1 MKNYYNKNF
10 KANYNTVEIIDSNVK
25 RLLAKN
31 PSPFTFYGTG
41 TYIIGHDDDLAIIDP
56 GPLIESHIFNLLKL
70 LKSAKKASLFITHTH
85 ADHSP
90 AAKVIKENIDCTSYG
105 YGPYKRKK
113 FDTNFEEGH
122 DLTFKPD
129 ICLNDGELVNGD
141 GWTIRAIHT
150 PGHTSNHMCY
160 GLEEQ
165 LILFTGDHIM
175 GWSTTVIVPPD
186 GNMTSYIESL
196 KKVLNYKYKIFYP
209 THGGPITKPR
219 QFVNALIAHRLMRQT
234 QIINEL
240 SKNNLTIKEMVSK
253 FYKTT
258 DKRLWPAAEKSILAN
273 LLSLKDKGV
282 VVDEDNKKVKWKVI

>member
-41 TYIIGHDDDLAIIDP
+41 TYIIGHDDLAVIDP

-70 LKSAKKASLFITHTH
+70 LKSAKKVSLFITHTH

-90 AAKVIKENIDCTSYG
+90 AARVIKENIDCTSYG

-122 DLTFKPD
+122 DLNFKPD
-129 ICLNDGELVNGD
+129 IFLNDGEVVNGN

>member
-1 MKNYYNKNF
+1 
-10 KANYNTVEIIDSNVK
+10 
-25 RLLAKN
+25 
-31 PSPFTFYGTG
+31 
-41 TYIIGHDDDLAIIDP
+41 
-56 GPLIESHIFNLLKL
+56 
-70 LKSAKKASLFITHTH
+70 
-85 ADHSP
+85 
-90 AAKVIKENIDCTSYG
+90 
-105 YGPYKRKK
+105 
-113 FDTNFEEGH
+113 
-122 DLTFKPD
+122 
-129 ICLNDGELVNGD
+129 
-141 GWTIRAIHT
+141 
-150 PGHTSNHMCY
+150 MCY

-282 VVDEDNKKVKWKVI
+282 VIDEGNKKVKWKVV

>member
-10 KANYNTVEIIDSNVK
+10 KANYDAIEDIDGNVK

-31 PSPFTFYGTG
+31 PSPFTFHGTG
-41 TYIIGHDDDLAIIDP
+41 TYIIGCDDLAVIDP
-56 GPLIESHIFNLLKL
+56 GPLVETHIFNLLKL
-70 LKSAKKASLFITHTH
+70 LKNTKKVSLFITHTH
-85 ADHSP
+85 ADHSS
-90 AAKVIKENIDCTSYG
+90 AARVIKENLGCTSFG
-105 YGPYKRKK
+105 YGPYKRKN

-129 ICLNDGELVNGD
+129 VQLNDGEIVKGS

-160 GLEEQ
+160 GLEEKS
-165 LILFTGDHIM
+165 ILFTGDHIM

-196 KKVLNYKYKIFYP
+196 RKILNYKYKTFYP
-209 THGGPITKPR
+209 THGGPITKPK
-219 QFVNALIAHRLMRQT
+219 QFVKALIAHRLMRQN

-240 SKNNLTIKEMVSK
+240 LKNNLSIKEMVSK

-282 VVDEDNKKVKWKVI
+282 VTDENNKKLIWKVI

>member
-1 MKNYYNKNF
+1 MNSFENF
-10 KANYNTVEIIDSNVK
+10 SFEYGVSEQITPLVK
-25 RLLAKN
+25 RVIAKN
-31 PSPFTFYGTG
+31 PGPFTYTGTG
-41 TYIIGHDDDLAIIDP
+41 TFIVGTKELAVIDP
-56 GPLIESHIFNLLKL
+56 GPIDNNHLNAIIKACGKSKISHII
-70 LKSAKKASLFITHTH
+70 ITHTH
-85 ADHSP
+85 NDHSP
-90 AAKVIKENIDCTSYG
+90 LSKSLQ
-105 YGPYKRKK
+105 KK
-113 FDTNFEEGH
+113 TGAPIYSFLNKNMDTKTDNQFEEGY
-122 DLTFKPD
+122 DNSFKPD
-129 ICLNDGELVNGD
+129 IVIKDGDLIKGYD
-141 GWTIRAIHT
+141 WTLEAIHT

-160 GLEEQ
+160 GLEEK

-209 THGGPITKPR
+209 THGGPITKPK

-240 SKNNLTIKEMVSK
+240 SKNNLTIKEMVIK

>member
-1 MKNYYNKNF
+1 MAPCPLDRLF
-10 KANYNTVEIIDSNVK
+10 RETANRRPAPRHLLPDAVPSAASSSTSLSPDS
-25 RLLAKN
+25 R
-31 PSPFTFYGTG
+31 T
-41 TYIIGHDDDLAIIDP
+41 
-56 GPLIESHIFNLLKL
+56 
-70 LKSAKKASLFITHTH
+70 SACRRRRRHATH

-129 ICLNDGELVNGD
+129 IYLNDGELVNGD

>member
-10 KANYNTVEIIDSNVK
+10 KANYDAIEDIDGNVK

-31 PSPFTFYGTG
+31 PSPFTFHGTG
-41 TYIIGHDDDLAIIDP
+41 TYIIGYDDLAVIDP
-56 GPLIESHIFNLLKL
+56 GPLVETHIFNLLKL
-70 LKSAKKASLFITHTH
+70 LKNAKKVSLFITHTH
-85 ADHSP
+85 ADHSS
-90 AAKVIKENIDCTSYG
+90 AARVIKENLGCTSFG
-105 YGPYKRKK
+105 YGPYKRNN
-113 FDTNFEEGH
+113 FYTNFEEGH

-129 ICLNDGELVNGD
+129 VQLNDGEIVKGN

-160 GLEEQ
+160 GLEEKS
-165 LILFTGDHIM
+165 ILFTGDHIM

-196 KKVLNYKYKIFYP
+196 RKILNYKYKTFYP
-209 THGGPITKPR
+209 THGGPITKPK
-219 QFVNALIAHRLMRQT
+219 QFVKALIAHRLMRQN

-240 SKNNLTIKEMVSK
+240 LKNKLSIKEMVSK

-282 VVDEDNKKVKWKVI
+282 VTDENNKKLIWKVI